1 MDKKTTSTA
10 RHGRRPGSGSTQE
23 KALVAA
29 RTRLAG
35 DGIALEGAGVLY
47 EGPDEHLGEQLVRLG
62 VLLGQSAALKDRVL
76 DRYLLPF
83 GITAGQFKV
92 LRMICS
98 GENTAVALCRH
109 LSIHSAAMT
118 RMLSRLERK
127 DLILR
132 VRDDQDLRQIRLV
145 LTEKGRELNALLPT
159 LGAEAM
165 SEFTADLTSQELS
178 QLQCLLEKMLPAP
191 LV

>member
-10 RHGRRPGSGSTQE
+10 RRGRRPGANSTRQ
-23 KALVAA
+23 KVLDSA
-29 RTRLAG
+29 RTLTAR
-35 DGIALEGAGVLY
+35 DGVALERFGVPY
-47 EGPDEHLGEQLVRLG
+47 EGPDEHLSEQLVRLG

-76 DRYLLPF
+76 DRHLLPL

-92 LRMICS
+92 LRIICS

-127 DLILR
+127 NLILR

-145 LTEKGRELNALLPT
+145 LTEKGRELNVLLPT
-159 LGAEAM
+159 LGVEAM
-165 SEFTADLTSQELS
+165 NEFAAGLTSQELS
-178 QLQCLLEKMLPAP
+178 QLKCLLEKMLPAP
-191 LV
+191 LI